1 MLVLTTQI
9 TEEASYFVNQ
19 LYNDQLENVPE
30 CVNLVNTRAQVI
42 QSSLLL
48 DVKCAMKP
56 WEENSHTCMCADG
69 EDSTHLICMNQH
81 HEGISLAACIF
92 LIHQKIM
99 DQLWSVGDEVVKVP
113 NPNK

>member
-1 MLVLTTQI
+1 MCGPGQYTCSGNPELVPVGREMHDETLG
-9 TEEASYFVNQ
+9 EEF
-19 LYNDQLENVPE
+19 
-30 CVNLVNTRAQVI
+30 
-42 QSSLLL
+42 SSR
-48 DVKCAMKP
+48 
-56 WEENSHTCMCADG
+56 MCADG

>member
-1 MLVLTTQI
+1 MCEPGQYTCSGNPELVPVGREMHDETLGQ
-9 TEEASYFVNQ
+9 EFS
-19 LYNDQLENVPE
+19 P
-30 CVNLVNTRAQVI
+30 
-42 QSSLLL
+42 
-48 DVKCAMKP
+48 
-56 WEENSHTCMCADG
+56 CMCADG